1 MDDFKQYMQQHAKQ
15 MDFDEPGEAVW
26 KSISQKIKKPKPGSN
41 VLLYMRFAAAACLII
56 LAGSVFLLLTKKQK
70 DVVTNKVP
78 QHKEVTKPAQVIIQN
93 HEPILING
101 KADVVKQ
108 TFEKPVTRRL
118 SRKKTATVKKEQP
131 VVPMHQQPDASV
143 LQNIET
149 DFSRLINIQ
158 LNKVR
163 SLPLYAEGPE
173 YYSEFKKQFQ
183 QLEEDEK
190 ELKRTIKNE
199 GLGNDNLENLIN
211 VCQQKL
217 NLLKLLHNEINKTN
231 SRYRQN
237 NNSDTTNQI
246 KHINI

>member
-1 MDDFKQYMQQHAKQ
+1 MDDFKKYMLQHSNQ

-26 KSISQKIKKPKPGSN
+26 ENISAKTKKSKPGSN

-56 LAGSVFLLLTKKQK
+56 LMGSVFLLLIKKQK

-78 QHKEVTKPAQVIIQN
+78 QHKEDTTPAQVIIQN
-93 HEPILING
+93 HEPILSNG

-108 TFEKPVTRRL
+108 IYEKPVTRRL

-131 VVPMHQQPDASV
+131 VVRMHQQSNTSV

-149 DFSRLINIQ
+149 NFSQLINIQ

-173 YYSEFKKQFQ
+173 YYSEFKKHFQ
-183 QLEEDEK
+183 QLKEDEK
-190 ELKRTIKNE
+190 ELKKTIKNE

-211 VCQQKL
+211 ICQQKL
-217 NLLKLLHNEINKTN
+217 NLLKLLQNEINKTN

-237 NNSDTTNQI
+237 NNSDTTNRI
-246 KHINI
+246 NHINI